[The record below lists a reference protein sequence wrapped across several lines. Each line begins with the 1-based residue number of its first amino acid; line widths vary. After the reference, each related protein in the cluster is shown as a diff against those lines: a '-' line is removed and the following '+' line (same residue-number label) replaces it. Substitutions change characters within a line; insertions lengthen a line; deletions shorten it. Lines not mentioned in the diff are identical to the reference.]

1 MEWMLPEQRLT
12 VSETADIVRDMQQII
27 SRSQTAAYQ
36 AVNSAL
42 VQRNWLIGYR
52 IAREEL
58 KSDDH
63 AENYGLEVIKK
74 LSRKLTELYGK
85 GFTKTNLY
93 SFYSFYKTYPEIF
106 HTACGNLS
114 RCCPGRIIEPCYRLQ
129 TRKPVPGMRGRPGS
143 KHGACVPCSAI
154 FPANIIIES

>member
-63 AENYGLEVIKK
+63 AENYGWK
-74 LSRKLTELYGK
+74 
-85 GFTKTNLY
+85 
-93 SFYSFYKTYPEIF
+93 
-106 HTACGNLS
+106 
-114 RCCPGRIIEPCYRLQ
+114 
-129 TRKPVPGMRGRPGS
+129 
-143 KHGACVPCSAI
+143 
-154 FPANIIIES
+154 